1 MLDAAHSS
9 LALGVVMLRASR
21 WAAGAALGILV
32 LLAALA
38 APAIDAA
45 AGGFGF
51 KTITGQAS
59 QGADY
64 LVSAESSDTAQL
76 SLLFSVG
83 SFVGYGGGSLSPESR
98 IGSTIF
104 LTGGGA
110 NPATL
115 SPVPEPPAWA
125 LMIIGFAGVA
135 LFAIRRARR
144 STTAAPM

>member
-1 MLDAAHSS
+1 MF
-9 LALGVVMLRASR
+9 RPSR
-21 WAAGAALGILV
+21 LAAGAALGILV

-38 APAIDAA
+38 APTSAWADVTEVFNLFGEFDNHAALSGTVTIDITNGSAAAIDAV

-83 SFVGYGGGSLSPESR
+83 SLVGYGGGSLSPEIADR
-98 IGSTIF
+98 QHYFFDGGRRKSTDTI
-104 LTGGGA
+104 
-110 NPATL
+110 
-115 SPVPEPPAWA
+115 
-125 LMIIGFAGVA
+125 
-135 LFAIRRARR
+135 AR
-144 STTAAPM
+144 S